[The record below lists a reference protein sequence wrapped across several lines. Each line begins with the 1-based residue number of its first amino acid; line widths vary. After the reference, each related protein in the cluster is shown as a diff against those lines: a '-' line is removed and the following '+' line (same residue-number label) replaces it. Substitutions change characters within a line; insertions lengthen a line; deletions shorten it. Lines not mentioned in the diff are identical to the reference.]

1 MNWFKENPILTAILA
16 ILLAGAG
23 AMTYFAIDAWAQY
36 DAAVVNYNTQVKN
49 VEAIKKK
56 FYLLQIELND
66 PIKRK
71 DFVNQIEEVTN
82 QYKEA
87 LDAFRVSLSK
97 MEVPLEPITP
107 QEFQDN
113 LRNAVNN
120 IRAKAQEKKV
130 KLPDKFYLGFE
141 DFQSQLPTPE
151 AAPILNREFKTI
163 QKLVN
168 QLVDLKVDSIDLLER
183 KQPTPQAAPTP
194 SPAQGKK
201 PADLAPVSPK
211 IGVSYLTLTFTSSL
225 EKCRYAI
232 NEIPKS
238 KEFLIVRNLTIENTK
253 PAPPSRNPKP
263 DQENLAQQSVVK
275 DSPKTIQVIVGT
287 ESVKSSLNIEIL
299 DFPDLKP
306 EGAAAK

>member
-36 DAAVVNYNTQVKN
+36 DAAVENYTTQLKN
-49 VEAIKKK
+49 VDAIKKK
-56 FYLLQIELND
+56 SPYPSEAVFKKHEEY
-66 PIKRK
+66 RK
-71 DFVNQIEEVTN
+71 
-82 QYKEA
+82 QYSES

-130 KLPDKFYLGFE
+130 KLPEKFYLGFE

-168 QLVDLKVDSIDLLER
+168 QLVDWKVDSIDLLDR
-183 KQPTPQAAPTP
+183 KQPAPQAAPTP
-194 SPAQGKK
+194 PPAQGKK
-201 PADLAPVSPK
+201 PADAAPAAPK

-225 EKCRYAI
+225 EKCRYAL
-232 NEIPKS
+232 NELPKS
-238 KEFLIVRNLTIENTK
+238 KEFLIVRNLSIENTK
-253 PAPPSRNPKP
+253 PAPPSRNPKTE
-263 DQENLAQQSVVK
+263 QENPAQPLAGK

-287 ESVKSSLNIEIL
+287 ESVKSSLSIEIL
-299 DFPDLKP
+299 DFPDLKL